1 MGPAT
6 EASKR
11 VEEVSGG
18 CRGLRGQNPFVAG
31 AFPFAAGA
39 VGLQNPFAAGA
50 VGRTAVRNS
59 IINIIRA

>member
-39 VGLQNPFAAGA
+39 VGVQNPFAAGA
-50 VGRTAVRNS
+50 VVGQQ
-59 IINIIRA
+59 